1 MFIDCKKYF
10 DKIYRVFL
18 WQKLLSQ
25 NVSTKITKAILMKL
39 VDVLVS
45 PVLNYSSDVS
55 GYFESKDIENV
66 HLKNLCKLLCVNN
79 STNLSRLYGE
89 SL

>member
-10 DKIYRVFL
+10 DTIYSVFL

-25 NVSTKITKAILMKL
+25 NVSTQITKAILVKL

-45 PVLNYSSDVS
+45 PVLNYSSEVS

-66 HLKNLCKLLCVNN
+66 HLKNLCNCYV
-79 STNLSRLYGE
+79 
-89 SL
+89 